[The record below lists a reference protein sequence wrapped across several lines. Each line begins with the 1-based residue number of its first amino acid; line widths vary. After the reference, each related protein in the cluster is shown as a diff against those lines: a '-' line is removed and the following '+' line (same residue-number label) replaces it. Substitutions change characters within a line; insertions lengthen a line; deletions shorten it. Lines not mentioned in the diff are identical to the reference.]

1 MRAVIHSVCCLLPLL
16 AGAQDLAPSIDTLA
30 SLPSGERAAALR
42 RVRDADG
49 ASIVLRDLEMA
60 AHVRADGRRARGLPP
75 RSEGCLDADE
85 FDLDA
90 QLKLARQSSSGAE
103 FADNLG
109 QYRELSARLD
119 RRLAAAR
126 ATNSWWRKF
135 PSLRRWERA
144 WREAKDPR
152 TRELLLRT
160 LNGQAIRASLA
171 RDRGVVA
178 PGVAKGAPKRVSKS
192 APGSAAT
199 SAYREYVFNLMCTND
214 EENLGWFK
222 HQIAEI
228 GWFGQKRF
236 GWAAD
241 QAALLIVQ
249 HADADPGFQEAVV
262 ASLWP
267 RLDVADTDPENFAYL
282 VDRVAVRAGRPQE
295 FGTQME
301 CVNGQWIVPEIE
313 DHDSLDARRNRMNL
327 VAYGVQLARARGIC
341 RD

>member
-1 MRAVIHSVCCLLPLL
+1 
-16 AGAQDLAPSIDTLA
+16 
-30 SLPSGERAAALR
+30 
-42 RVRDADG
+42 
-49 ASIVLRDLEMA
+49 
-60 AHVRADGRRARGLPP
+60 
-75 RSEGCLDADE
+75 
-85 FDLDA
+85 
-90 QLKLARQSSSGAE
+90 
-103 FADNLG
+103 
-109 QYRELSARLD
+109 
-119 RRLAAAR
+119 
-126 ATNSWWRKF
+126 
-135 PSLRRWERA
+135 
-144 WREAKDPR
+144 
-152 TRELLLRT
+152 
-160 LNGQAIRASLA
+160 
-171 RDRGVVA
+171 VVV

-199 SAYREYVFNLMCTND
+199 STYREYVFNLMCTND

-249 HADADPGFQEAVV
+249 HADADPGFQESIV

-267 RLDVADTDPENFAYL
+267 RLAVADTDPENFAYL

-301 CVNGQWIVPEIE
+301 WVNGQWIVPEIE